1 MLPRGIRARVRCEFP
16 TPATFAA
23 AIVIRAQN
31 ASCMSVGRGAGCAVT
46 AKVRVAHDAGIIF
59 PHFLWDADTVR
70 GGCCSPGTCWL
81 FVMGLVALVFGVLPV
96 CAVAAEQAG
105 VKVTA
110 IDIRGN
116 KRIELP
122 AIAGRLTL
130 KSGDPYT
137 PENVRGQIKILY
149 ETGFFEEVQ
158 VETESGTGG
167 MALTFLVREKPFI
180 TEIVF
185 DGNKA
190 LSDDKLKEKITIK
203 SQAFLDQPQAK
214 ESAEK
219 IRLAYQGDGYF
230 NCGVIP
236 VVQTLDKDRKRL
248 TFFIKEGEKA
258 RVRTVHFDGLHAATK
273 DEMFKVMSTR
283 EWIPWYGLITQLK
296 LPSLVSDAGVLKR
309 EEMNNDIER
318 VKEVLLNKG
327 YLNVRVGLP
336 TAELDDEKK
345 WFVVTYPVMEG
356 EPFTIGEIGFRGNTV
371 FEDPELRQGL
381 KMKEGEIFQRQKL
394 RDEITRLNDLYG
406 GRGYSFADVSPN
418 VIPNTEERTASVVL
432 TIKEG
437 EMMRVRQ
444 INISGNEK
452 TKDNVVRR
460 EIRIDEQD
468 VINTPALKRSFQ
480 RLNNLNFFETV
491 EILPAQVGVDKVDL
505 NVRVKEKPTGQFSV
519 GGGFSTLDRLV
530 AIADIT
536 EGNLG
541 GNGWMGRIR
550 GQLGQQRTIGLI
562 TFRNPYVND
571 SLTSMQLDVY
581 RTATNYISWFET
593 KTGASVTLGRYLSEY
608 TSGSVSLFA
617 EELNFKNPRPGICPD
632 RFPLVCSQLGNQSTT
647 GFRTSFSRDTRDVFM
662 DPRTGWRA
670 TVGFDLGTPYLGGS
684 NNFYKYYMDVIHY
697 TPLPFDTR
705 FSVRARYGAAVGVE
719 NSPIPLTE
727 RFYVGGINTMRGF
740 VFGRAGPVTD
750 SNSLLGAS
758 KQLIFNNDF
767 IFTISADAK
776 LNGVIF
782 FDYGKGF
789 NDDEPLSSKLRKT
802 VGLEGRWISP
812 FGPLRAAY
820 GINLDP
826 NPGERKGVFEF
837 TIGTLF

>member
-1 MLPRGIRARVRCEFP
+1 MTLG
-16 TPATFAA
+16 
-23 AIVIRAQN
+23 
-31 ASCMSVGRGAGCAVT
+31 
-46 AKVRVAHDAGIIF
+46 
-59 PHFLWDADTVR
+59 
-70 GGCCSPGTCWL
+70 
-81 FVMGLVALVFGVLPV
+81 ALVVGLMPVLAI
-96 CAVAAEQAG
+96 AVEQTG

-110 IDIRGN
+110 IEIRGN

-122 AIAGRLTL
+122 AIVGRLTL
-130 KSGDPYT
+130 KPGDPYT

-149 ETGFFEEVQ
+149 ETGFFEDVQ
-158 VETESGTGG
+158 METQSGSGG
-167 MALTFLVREKPFI
+167 VVLAFIVREKPFI

-190 LSDDKLKEKITIK
+190 LSDEKLKEKITIK

-230 NCGVIP
+230 NCRIIP
-236 VVQTLDKDRKRL
+236 VVQDLGEDRKRL
-248 TFFIKEGEKA
+248 TFLIIEGEKA
-258 RVRTVHFDGLHAATK
+258 RVRTVNFDGLHAATK
-273 DEMFKVMSTR
+273 EEMFKVMATR

-296 LPSLVSDAGVLKR
+296 VPSALSDAGVLKR
-309 EEMNNDIER
+309 EEMNADVER
-318 VKEVLLNKG
+318 IKEVLLNKG

-336 TAELDDEKK
+336 TVELSDEKK

-394 RDEITRLNDLYG
+394 RDEVTRLNDLYG
-406 GRGYSFADVSPN
+406 SRGYSFADVSPN
-418 VIPNTEERTASVVL
+418 VIPNTAERTASVIL
-432 TIKEG
+432 TVKEG
-437 EMMRVRQ
+437 EMMRIRQ
-444 INISGNEK
+444 INIHGNEK
-452 TKDNVVRR
+452 TKDNVIRR
-460 EIRIDEQD
+460 EIRVDEQD
-468 VINTPALKRSFQ
+468 VIDTPALKRSFQ

-519 GGGFSTLDRLV
+519 GGGFSTLDQLV

-550 GQLGQQRTIGLI
+550 GQLGARRQIGLV

-571 SLTSMQLDVY
+571 SLTSLQLDVY
-581 RTATNYISWFET
+581 RTATNYITYFET

-617 EELNFKNPRPGICPD
+617 EELNFKNPAAGICPD
-632 RFPLVCSQLGNQSTT
+632 RFPLVCSQLGSQSTT
-647 GFRTSFSRDTRDVFM
+647 GFRTTLARDTRDYFM
-662 DPRTGWRA
+662 DPRNGWRA
-670 TVGFDLGTPYLGGS
+670 AVGFDLGTPYLGGT
-684 NNFYKYYMDVIHY
+684 NNFYKYHLDVIKY
-697 TPLPFDTR
+697 TPLPFDMR
-705 FSVRARYGAAVGVE
+705 FAIRARYGAAVGIE
-719 NSPIPLTE
+719 GEPIPLTE
-727 RFYVGGINTMRGF
+727 RYFVGGINTIRGF
-740 VFGRAGPVTD
+740 KFGRAGPVTT
-750 SNSLLGAS
+750 SNSLLGAT
-758 KQLIFNNDF
+758 KQLIFNNDL
-767 IFTISADAK
+767 IFTISSDAK

-789 NDDEPLSSKLRKT
+789 DDNEEISTKLRKT

-826 NPGERKGVFEF
+826 RPGEAKGAFEF

>member
-1 MLPRGIRARVRCEFP
+1 MVL
-16 TPATFAA
+16 
-23 AIVIRAQN
+23 
-31 ASCMSVGRGAGCAVT
+31 VT
-46 AKVRVAHDAGIIF
+46 LA
-59 PHFLWDADTVR
+59 
-70 GGCCSPGTCWL
+70 C
-81 FVMGLVALVFGVLPV
+81 GVLPV
-96 CAVAAEQAG
+96 RAVAAEQAG
-105 VKVTA
+105 VTVTA
-110 IDIRGN
+110 IEIRGN

-130 KSGDPYT
+130 KPGDPYT

-149 ETGFFEEVQ
+149 ETGYFEDVQ
-158 VETESGTGG
+158 VETESGASGV
-167 MALTFLVREKPFI
+167 ALAFLVREKPFI

-185 DGNKA
+185 DGNKD

-203 SQAFLDQPQAK
+203 SQAFLDQLQAK

-219 IRLAYQGDGYF
+219 IRLAYQGNGYF
-230 NCGVIP
+230 NCRVIP
-236 VVQTLDKDRKRL
+236 VVQTLDEDRKRL
-248 TFFIKEGEKA
+248 TFFVKEGDKA
-258 RVRTVHFDGLHAATK
+258 RVKTVNFDGLHAATK
-273 DEMFKVMSTR
+273 DEMFKVMATR

-296 LPSLVSDAGVLKR
+296 LPSSLSDAGVLKR
-309 EEMNNDIER
+309 EEMNTDVER
-318 VKEVLLNKG
+318 IKEVLLNKG

-336 TAELDDEKK
+336 TVELSDEKK
-345 WFVVTYPVMEG
+345 WFVLTYTVMEG

-381 KMKEGEIFQRQKL
+381 KIKEGEIFQRQKL

-406 GRGYSFADVSPN
+406 SRGYSFADVSPN
-418 VIPNTEERTASVVL
+418 VNPNMEDRTASIIL

-437 EMMRVRQ
+437 EMMRIRQ
-444 INISGNEK
+444 ININGNEK
-452 TKDNVVRR
+452 TKDNVIRR
-460 EIRIDEQD
+460 EIRVDEQD
-468 VINTPALKRSFQ
+468 VIDTPALKRSFQ

-505 NVRVKEKPTGQFSV
+505 NVRVKEKPTGQFSI
-519 GGGFSTLDRLV
+519 GGGFSSLDQLV

-550 GQLGQQRTIGLI
+550 GQFGQQRQIGLI
-562 TFRNPYVND
+562 TFRNPALND

-581 RTATNYISWFET
+581 LTATNYITYFE
-593 KTGASVTLGRYLSEY
+593 KKAGASVTLGRWLSEY
-608 TSGSVSLFA
+608 ASGSVSLFA
-617 EELNFKNPRPGICPD
+617 EELNYSNPLVDPGNPANNICPD

-647 GFRTSFSRDTRDVFM
+647 GFRTSLARDTRDFHM

-670 TVGFDLGTPYLGGS
+670 VVGFDLGTPYLGGS
-684 NNFYKYYMDVIHY
+684 NNFYKYYLDVIKY

-705 FSVRARYGAAVGVE
+705 VAVRVRYGAAVGIEE
-719 NSPIPLTE
+719 NPIPLTE
-727 RFYVGGINTMRGF
+727 RYFVGGINTIRGF
-740 VFGRAGPVTD
+740 KFGRAGPVTT
-750 SNSLLGAS
+750 SNSLLGAT

-789 NDDEPLSSKLRKT
+789 GDNEPLSSKLRKT
-802 VGLEGRWISP
+802 VGFEGRWISP

-826 NPGERKGVFEF
+826 NPGEAKGAFEF
-837 TIGTLF
+837 TIGSLF

>member
-1 MLPRGIRARVRCEFP
+1 MVF
-16 TPATFAA
+16 
-23 AIVIRAQN
+23 
-31 ASCMSVGRGAGCAVT
+31 VT
-46 AKVRVAHDAGIIF
+46 LV
-59 PHFLWDADTVR
+59 
-70 GGCCSPGTCWL
+70 CSL
-81 FVMGLVALVFGVLPV
+81 LPV
-96 CAVAAEQAG
+96 FAIAAEPAG
-105 VKVTA
+105 VKVTT
-110 IDIRGN
+110 IEIRGN

-122 AIAGRLTL
+122 AIVGRLTL
-130 KSGDPYT
+130 KPGDPYT
-137 PENVRGQIKILY
+137 SENVRGQIKILY
-149 ETGFFEEVQ
+149 ETGYFEEVQ
-158 VETESGTGG
+158 VETEAGTGG
-167 MALTFLVREKPFI
+167 TALAFLVREKPFI

-185 DGNKA
+185 DGNTE

-203 SQAFLDQPQAK
+203 SQAFLDQLQAK

-219 IRLAYQGDGYF
+219 IRLAYQGAGYF
-230 NCGVIP
+230 NCSVIP
-236 VVQTLDKDRKRL
+236 VVQTLDEDRKRL
-248 TFFIKEGEKA
+248 TFLVKEGDKA
-258 RVRTVHFDGLHAATK
+258 RVQTVNFDGLHAATK
-273 DEMFKVMSTR
+273 DEMFKVMATR
-283 EWIPWYGLITQLK
+283 EWIPWHGLITQLK
-296 LPSLVSDAGVLKR
+296 LPSMVSDAGVLKR
-309 EEMNNDIER
+309 EEMNNDVER

-327 YLNVRVGLP
+327 YLNARVGLP
-336 TAELDDEKK
+336 TVELSEDKK
-345 WFVVTYPVMEG
+345 WFVVTYAVMEG

-406 GRGYSFADVSPN
+406 SKGYSFADVSPN
-418 VIPNTEERTASVVL
+418 VVPNTTERTASIIL
-432 TIKEG
+432 TVKEG
-437 EMMRVRQ
+437 EMMRIRQ

-460 EIRIDEQD
+460 EIRVDEQD
-468 VINTPALKRSFQ
+468 VIDTPALKRSFQ

-491 EILPAQVGVDKVDL
+491 EILPAQVGADKVDL

-519 GGGFSTLDRLV
+519 GGGFSTLDQVV

-550 GQLGQQRTIGLI
+550 GQLGARRQIGLI

-581 RTATNYISWFET
+581 ATATNYITYFEK
-593 KTGASVTLGRYLSEY
+593 KTGASVTLGRYISEY
-608 TSGSVSLFA
+608 TSGSVSLFV
-617 EELNFKNPRPGICPD
+617 EELNFKDPAVGICPD
-632 RFPLVCSQLGNQSTT
+632 RFPIVCRQLGSQSST
-647 GFRTSFSRDTRDVFM
+647 GFRTSLARDTRDYYM

-670 TVGFDLGTPYLGGS
+670 AVGFDVGTPYLGGT
-684 NNFYKYYMDVIHY
+684 NNFYKYYVDVIKY
-697 TPLPFDTR
+697 IPLPFDTR
-705 FSVRARYGAAVGVE
+705 FSFRARYGAAVGLGGE
-719 NSPIPLTE
+719 HIPLTE
-727 RFYVGGINTMRGF
+727 RYFVGGINTLRGF
-740 VFGRAGPVTD
+740 AFGRAGPVTN

-789 NDDEPLSSKLRKT
+789 DDNEPLSSKLRKT

-820 GINLDP
+820 GINIDP
-826 NPGERKGVFEF
+826 KPGERKGVFEF

>member
-1 MLPRGIRARVRCEFP
+1 MLPRGLRVRRRCESP

-31 ASCMSVGRGAGCAVT
+31 ASCMSVGRGAGCTVT
-46 AKVRVAHDAGIIF
+46 ANVRVAHDADIIF
-59 PHFLWDADTVR
+59 PYLLWDSDTVR
-70 GGCCSPGTCWL
+70 GGCCSPGTCWR
-81 FVMGLVALVFGVLPV
+81 FVMVLVALVFGVLPV

-122 AIAGRLTL
+122 AIVGRLTL
-130 KSGDPYT
+130 KPGDPYT

-158 VETESGTGG
+158 VETELGTGG
-167 MALTFLVREKPFI
+167 TALVFLVREKPFI

-258 RVRTVHFDGLHAATK
+258 RVKTVNFDGLHAATK

-318 VKEVLLNKG
+318 IKEVLLNKG
-327 YLNVRVGLP
+327 YLNVRVGLA

-394 RDEITRLNDLYG
+394 RDEITRVNDLYG
-406 GRGYSFADVSPN
+406 GRGYSFVDVSPN
-418 VIPNTEERTASVVL
+418 VIPNTEERTAAVIFTV
-432 TIKEG
+432 KEG

-460 EIRIDEQD
+460 EIRVDEQD

-491 EILPAQVGVDKVDL
+491 EILPAKVADDKVDL

-519 GGGFSTLDRLV
+519 GGGFSTLDQLV
-530 AIADIT
+530 AIADVT

-662 DPRTGWRA
+662 DPRSGWRT
-670 TVGFDLGTPYLGGS
+670 TVGFDFGTPYLGGS
-684 NNFYKYYMDVIHY
+684 NNFYKYYIDVIKY

-705 FSVRARYGAAVGVE
+705 FSFRARYGAAVGIE

-758 KQLIFNNDF
+758 QQLIFNNDF

-789 NDDEPLSSKLRKT
+789 DDDEPLSSKLRKT
-802 VGLEGRWISP
+802 AGLEGRWISP

-826 NPGERKGVFEF
+826 NPAERKGVFEF
-837 TIGTLF
+837 TIGSLF